1 MFAVVRV
8 ITRSDVTLVAV
19 GVFAETIERD
29 VTTVAFTAR
38 TLFTLNVAGT
48 LVTPA
53 FTGPLFSSRLTRAV
67 ARTVGRCVAF
77 LVADSAGLV
86 QERRTDDFSI
96 SAWLVLHVVAGVFG
110 FGAASIVAD
119 LTVGGLGL
127 GSSIERL

>member
-1 MFAVVRV
+1 M
-8 ITRSDVTLVAV
+8 AV

-38 TLFTLNVAGT
+38 TFFTLNVAGT
-48 LVTPA
+48 LV
-53 FTGPLFSSRLTRAV
+53 TGPLFSSRLTRAV

-77 LVADSAGLV
+77 LVADSAGLI